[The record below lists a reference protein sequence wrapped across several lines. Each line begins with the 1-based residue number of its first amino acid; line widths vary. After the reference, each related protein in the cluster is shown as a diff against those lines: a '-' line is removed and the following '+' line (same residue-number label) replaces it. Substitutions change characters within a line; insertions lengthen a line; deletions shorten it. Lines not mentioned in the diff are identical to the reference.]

1 MKKNQ
6 AIDYLRKKLVA
17 DRVIYIRE
25 SSLVLKVTER
35 TVRRYIDQ
43 LCHQG
48 IASKFYGGAKIK
60 NLNIEKNVNEL
71 LNQKRGIDFPSYV
84 KTEHE
89 NHKTLSNL
97 IYIFGSFNLDIV
109 TEVMHFPAVGETIKA
124 ISTEFFPGGKGA
136 NQAIAAS
143 QFNDNIHLFIKVGND
158 APGDIAERYLQGS
171 RINKTTIIRD
181 TELKTGSALVMIE
194 MEQGNSNI
202 VIDPGANE
210 NIDMHEILSEQINI
224 MQAKVFLTQLEN
236 NIQATKLALE
246 IASAYRCYI
255 ILNPA
260 PYSEDILSHLHLV
273 DLLTPNEK
281 EAELLSGIKINTND
295 DADIAL
301 KKIHSMGVNEIIM
314 TQGQQGAIYYNGV
327 VMKRFR
333 AISAAVID
341 TSGAGD
347 AFNGALAAK
356 IAEGSSMD
364 NAIRYAVAY
373 ASLAVEKKGASTM
386 PAKEGVSDRLLKG
399 KYRE

>member
-89 NHKTLSNL
+89 THKALSNL

-194 MEQGNSNI
+194 MEQGNSNV

-246 IASAYRCYI
+246 IASAYGCYI

-301 KKIHSMGVNEIIM
+301 
-314 TQGQQGAIYYNGV
+314 
-327 VMKRFR
+327 
-333 AISAAVID
+333 
-341 TSGAGD
+341 
-347 AFNGALAAK
+347 
-356 IAEGSSMD
+356 
-364 NAIRYAVAY
+364 
-373 ASLAVEKKGASTM
+373 
-386 PAKEGVSDRLLKG
+386 
-399 KYRE
+399 